1 MQRVQDPEES
11 KVAAHPNAVRP
22 SAALVMP
29 VMKLGLGHGDDK
41 PSRPDCGGATPAG
54 SRSCSCD
61 PTTASTSVQ
70 PRL

>member
-29 VMKLGLGHGDDK
+29 VMKLGLGHGDDE
-41 PSRPDCGGATPAG
+41 P
-54 SRSCSCD
+54 
-61 PTTASTSVQ
+61 
-70 PRL
+70 